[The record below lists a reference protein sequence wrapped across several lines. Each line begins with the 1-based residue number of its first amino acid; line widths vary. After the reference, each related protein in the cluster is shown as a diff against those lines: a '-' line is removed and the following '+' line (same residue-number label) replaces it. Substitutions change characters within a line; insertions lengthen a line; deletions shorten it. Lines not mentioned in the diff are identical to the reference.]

1 MSLHQ
6 DSRRIGGWLLAPLA
20 YLIMTLLG
28 NTLTLALYG
37 MALSHSDSRARLLGT
52 TGMALPWY
60 LSLATALAM
69 WLFSAWVLWQFTQ
82 RKRIVPRLYIFWLLV
97 TVLLAIKSFAFA
109 PVPDDFA
116 VRSLLAPLLAAA
128 LLVPYFSRSR
138 RVKQTFI
145 G

>member
-1 MSLHQ
+1 MSLNQ
-6 DSRRIGGWLLAPLA
+6 DARRIGGWLLAPLA

-28 NTLTLALYG
+28 NTLTLVLYG

-60 LSLATALAM
+60 LSLVTALAM

-128 LLVPYFSRSR
+128 LLVPYFARSR